1 MSQGIAFSG
10 NVPTAICN
18 NAKRKR
24 QMIHWLCHYAMYA
37 IQLEHTE
44 KSAMSAGKMKLNSCT
59 GICKKYQFRIKG
71 NSSKKRYDLGASRCN
86 YGCETFIMWD
96 GLYCPCCSKRLRKH
110 SRNQNRNR
118 AKLQEEKIKIPSIN
132 N

>member
-44 KSAMSAGKMKLNSCT
+44 KSAMSAGENEIHQRKDM
-59 GICKKYQFRIKG
+59 IWVQV
-71 NSSKKRYDLGASRCN
+71 GA
-86 YGCETFIMWD
+86 TMVV
-96 GLYCPCCSKRLRKH
+96 KH
-110 SRNQNRNR
+110 SSCGTDYTALVV
-118 AKLQEEKIKIPSIN
+118 AKD
-132 N
+132 